1 MQKGH
6 KDHFNCTVIMVHPKK
21 TILMCSTH
29 LTIGHRAL
37 LTAEL
42 QGTRRNMLAAVT
54 KSFAR
59 AAGAS
64 GARRAPLLSAQTLFF
79 STEAASS
86 SPVEQPKRTKLK
98 IPTKR
103 AASLLLQLEAEA
115 VAKASEG
122 KDIDNFKPGDS
133 VEVQYLLSR
142 TGGRVQRVKG
152 VVLARRNR
160 GTGSSFVI
168 RNHIGGYGY
177 EQKIFLHS
185 PLLQSVKV
193 LQEAF
198 IHKGK
203 KRVRR
208 AKLFYLREKA
218 PSFTTV

>member
-1 MQKGH
+1 
-6 KDHFNCTVIMVHPKK
+6 
-21 TILMCSTH
+21 
-29 LTIGHRAL
+29 
-37 LTAEL
+37 
-42 QGTRRNMLAAVT
+42 MLAAVT
-54 KSFAR
+54 KSFVR
-59 AAGAS
+59 VTSAATS
-64 GARRAPLLSAQTLFF
+64 RHAPFLNAQVYF
-79 STEAASS
+79 STDNVTPEI
-86 SPVEQPKRTKLK
+86 EKPKRTKLK

-103 AASLLLQLEAEA
+103 AASLLQQLEVEA
-115 VAKASEG
+115 VMKASDG

>member
-1 MQKGH
+1 
-6 KDHFNCTVIMVHPKK
+6 
-21 TILMCSTH
+21 
-29 LTIGHRAL
+29 
-37 LTAEL
+37 
-42 QGTRRNMLAAVT
+42 MLATALR
-54 KSFAR
+54 SFA
-59 AAGAS
+59 AS
-64 GARRAPLLSAQTLFF
+64 ASRRAPSAAVLGAHWPAAFF
-79 STEAASS
+79 SSSAA
-86 SPVEQPKRTKLK
+86 PVEALAEAPVEKKRTKLK

-103 AASLLLQLEAEA
+103 AASLLLQLNVEA
-115 VAKASEG
+115 VEKSLATKE
-122 KDIDNFKPGDS
+122 IDEFKPGDA

-142 TGGRVQRVKG
+142 TGGKVQRVKG

-160 GTGSSFVI
+160 GTGSSFII

-208 AKLFYLREKA
+208 ANLFYLRDKA
-218 PSFTTV
+218 PTLTTV

>member
-1 MQKGH
+1 
-6 KDHFNCTVIMVHPKK
+6 
-21 TILMCSTH
+21 
-29 LTIGHRAL
+29 
-37 LTAEL
+37 
-42 QGTRRNMLAAVT
+42 MLAAAT
-54 KSFAR
+54 KRLGR
-59 AAGAS
+59 AAGAF
-64 GARRAPLLSAQTLFF
+64 AWHRAPLLRAHW
-79 STEAASS
+79 
-86 SPVEQPKRTKLK
+86 SPVSTDVAAPSVAEPPKRNKLK

-103 AASLLLQLEAEA
+103 AAALLQQLEAEA
-115 VAKASEG
+115 VANASTG
-122 KDIDNFKPGDS
+122 KEIEAFKPGDA

-160 GTGSSFVI
+160 GTSSSFVI

-218 PSFTTV
+218 PSLTTV

>member
-1 MQKGH
+1 
-6 KDHFNCTVIMVHPKK
+6 
-21 TILMCSTH
+21 
-29 LTIGHRAL
+29 
-37 LTAEL
+37 
-42 QGTRRNMLAAVT
+42 MLAARYQELRAHCRRRWV
-54 KSFAR
+54 APR
-59 AAGAS
+59 AAS
-64 GARRAPLLSAQTLFF
+64 QCT
-79 STEAASS
+79 
-86 SPVEQPKRTKLK
+86 EQPKRTKLK

-103 AASLLLQLEAEA
+103 AASLLQQLEAEA

-122 KDIDNFKPGDS
+122 KDIDSFKPGDS
-133 VEVQYLLSR
+133 VEVQYLLNR

-203 KRVRR
+203 KRVRAQLHHGLAMR
-208 AKLFYLREKA
+208 LLPTHWDQQHILHCNQQYGSRRSSDAG
-218 PSFTTV
+218 

>member
-1 MQKGH
+1 
-6 KDHFNCTVIMVHPKK
+6 
-21 TILMCSTH
+21 
-29 LTIGHRAL
+29 
-37 LTAEL
+37 
-42 QGTRRNMLAAVT
+42 MLAAVT
-54 KSFAR
+54 KSFTQVAR
-59 AAGAS
+59 AVKIH
-64 GARRAPLLSAQTLFF
+64 RVPLPSVQTFLF
-79 STEAASS
+79 STETLEKSS
-86 SPVEQPKRTKLK
+86 TEPLKRTKLK

-103 AASLLLQLEAEA
+103 AASLLQQLEAEA
-115 VAKASEG
+115 VAKASVG
-122 KDIDNFKPGDS
+122 KNIENFKPGDS

-168 RNHIGGYGY
+168 RNHIGGFGY

>member
-1 MQKGH
+1 
-6 KDHFNCTVIMVHPKK
+6 
-21 TILMCSTH
+21 
-29 LTIGHRAL
+29 
-37 LTAEL
+37 
-42 QGTRRNMLAAVT
+42 MLAAAT
-54 KSFAR
+54 KSFVR
-59 AAGAS
+59 ITGAAGS
-64 GARRAPLLSAQTLFF
+64 RRAPLLSAQACFL
-79 STEAASS
+79 STEAAA
-86 SPVEQPKRTKLK
+86 PATPAAEKPKRTKLK

-103 AASLLLQLEAEA
+103 AASLLQQLEAEA
-115 VAKASEG
+115 VTKASEG

-142 TGGRVQRVKG
+142 TSSRVQRVKG

-185 PLLQSVKV
+185 PLLKSVKV

>member
-1 MQKGH
+1 MAIELYSPQNPG
-6 KDHFNCTVIMVHPKK
+6 TSPYG
-21 TILMCSTH
+21 TS
-29 LTIGHRAL
+29 LT
-37 LTAEL
+37 
-42 QGTRRNMLAAVT
+42 MLAAVT
-54 KSFAR
+54 KSFVR
-59 AAGAS
+59 ATGVAS
-64 GARRAPLLSAQTLFF
+64 SRRAPLLSAQVSLF
-79 STEAASS
+79 STEVATPTPAD
-86 SPVEQPKRTKLK
+86 EKPKRTKLK

-115 VAKASEG
+115 VAKSAEG
-122 KDIDNFKPGDS
+122 KDIGDFKPGDS
-133 VEVQYLLSR
+133 VEVQYLLNR
-142 TGGRVQRVKG
+142 TSGRVQRVKG

>member
-1 MQKGH
+1 
-6 KDHFNCTVIMVHPKK
+6 
-21 TILMCSTH
+21 
-29 LTIGHRAL
+29 
-37 LTAEL
+37 
-42 QGTRRNMLAAVT
+42 MLAAVT
-54 KSFAR
+54 KSFVR
-59 AAGAS
+59 VTSAAKLRHAS
-64 GARRAPLLSAQTLFF
+64 LLNAQAHF
-79 STEAASS
+79 STKNVM
-86 SPVEQPKRTKLK
+86 PGIEQPKRTKLK

-103 AASLLLQLEAEA
+103 AASLLQQLEAEA
-115 VAKASEG
+115 VIKASDG
-122 KDIDNFKPGDS
+122 KGIDNFKPGDS

>member
-1 MQKGH
+1 MLA
-6 KDHFNCTVIMVHPKK
+6 TALK
-21 TILMCSTH
+21 TFATSAARRTAASSASVLFSAQHALFSTE
-29 LTIGHRAL
+29 GPA
-37 LTAEL
+37 
-42 QGTRRNMLAAVT
+42 AAVT
-54 KSFAR
+54 
-59 AAGAS
+59 AAVDAENV
-64 GARRAPLLSAQTLFF
+64 QK
-79 STEAASS
+79 
-86 SPVEQPKRTKLK
+86 KRTKLK

-103 AASLLLQLEAEA
+103 AAALLQQLNAE
-115 VAKASEG
+115 VVEKSLTE
-122 KDIDNFKPGDS
+122 KDIDEFKPGDS

-142 TGGRVQRVKG
+142 SSGKVQRVKG

-160 GTGSSFVI
+160 GTGSSFII

-208 AKLFYLREKA
+208 ANLFYLRDKA
-218 PSFTTV
+218 PNFTTV

>member
-1 MQKGH
+1 GGR
-6 KDHFNCTVIMVHPKK
+6 N
-21 TILMCSTH
+21 
-29 LTIGHRAL
+29 RAI
-37 LTAEL
+37 
-42 QGTRRNMLAAVT
+42 MLAAAA

-59 AAGAS
+59 AAGAAGS
-64 GARRAPLLSAQTLFF
+64 RRAPLLSAQTAFF
-79 STEAASS
+79 STEEPTPTPVAA
-86 SPVEQPKRTKLK
+86 PAVEQPKRTKLK

-103 AASLLLQLEAEA
+103 AAELLQQLERE
-115 VAKASEG
+115 VVEKAAEG
-122 KDIDNFKPGDS
+122 KDIDDFKPGDS
-133 VEVQYLLSR
+133 VEVQYMLSR
-142 TGGRVQRVKG
+142 TGGRIQRVKG

-208 AKLFYLREKA
+208 AKLFYLREKV
-218 PSFTTV
+218 PSLTTV

>member
-1 MQKGH
+1 
-6 KDHFNCTVIMVHPKK
+6 
-21 TILMCSTH
+21 
-29 LTIGHRAL
+29 
-37 LTAEL
+37 
-42 QGTRRNMLAAVT
+42 
-54 KSFAR
+54 
-59 AAGAS
+59 
-64 GARRAPLLSAQTLFF
+64 
-79 STEAASS
+79 
-86 SPVEQPKRTKLK
+86 
-98 IPTKR
+98 
-103 AASLLLQLEAEA
+103 
-115 VAKASEG
+115 
-122 KDIDNFKPGDS
+122 
-133 VEVQYLLSR
+133 VEVQYMLSR
-142 TGGRVQRVKG
+142 TSSRVQRVKG

-168 RNHIGGYGY
+168 RNVSLPLLSCREGSPFWTNIGVIVCCGQHIGGYGY

>member
-1 MQKGH
+1 
-6 KDHFNCTVIMVHPKK
+6 
-21 TILMCSTH
+21 
-29 LTIGHRAL
+29 
-37 LTAEL
+37 
-42 QGTRRNMLAAVT
+42 MLAAI
-54 KSFAR
+54 KSFGSVASAAR
-59 AAGAS
+59 SRGLLFLSTQITLPTSKAS
-64 GARRAPLLSAQTLFF
+64 DLVTPF
-79 STEAASS
+79 E
-86 SPVEQPKRTKLK
+86 KNKHTKLK

-103 AASLLLQLEAEA
+103 AASLLQQLEAEA
-115 VAKASEG
+115 VANYSKG
-122 KDIDNFKPGDS
+122 KHIETFKPGDS
-133 VEVQYLLSR
+133 VEVHYLLSR
-142 TGGRVQRVKG
+142 TSSRVQRVKG

-160 GTGSSFVI
+160 GTGSSFI
-168 RNHIGGYGY
+168 LRNHIGGYGY

>member
-1 MQKGH
+1 
-6 KDHFNCTVIMVHPKK
+6 
-21 TILMCSTH
+21 
-29 LTIGHRAL
+29 
-37 LTAEL
+37 
-42 QGTRRNMLAAVT
+42 MLATAIKRFTRV
-54 KSFAR
+54 
-59 AAGAS
+59 AGAS
-64 GARRAPLLSAQTLFF
+64 GSHCAPLLTTQTSFLSVDADISATPAIKK
-79 STEAASS
+79 TN
-86 SPVEQPKRTKLK
+86 RTKLK

-103 AASLLLQLEAEA
+103 AASLLQQLEAEA
-115 VAKASEG
+115 VVKASEG
-122 KDIDNFKPGDS
+122 KNIENFKPGDS
-133 VEVQYLLSR
+133 VEVHYLLSR
-142 TGGRVQRVKG
+142 TSGRVQRVKG

-185 PLLQSVKV
+185 PLLQSVKI

>member
-1 MQKGH
+1 
-6 KDHFNCTVIMVHPKK
+6 
-21 TILMCSTH
+21 
-29 LTIGHRAL
+29 
-37 LTAEL
+37 
-42 QGTRRNMLAAVT
+42 MLAAA
-54 KSFAR
+54 KSFVRVAG
-59 AAGAS
+59 AAGS
-64 GARRAPLLSAQTLFF
+64 RRAPLLGPQLSFF
-79 STEAASS
+79 STEAAAAT
-86 SPVEQPKRTKLK
+86 PEVQKPKHTKLK

-103 AASLLLQLEAEA
+103 AASLLRQLEIEA
-115 VAKASEG
+115 VAKSAEG
-122 KDIDNFKPGDS
+122 KDIDAFKPGDS

-142 TGGRVQRVKG
+142 SSGRVQRVKG

>member
-1 MQKGH
+1 GGR
-6 KDHFNCTVIMVHPKK
+6 N
-21 TILMCSTH
+21 
-29 LTIGHRAL
+29 RAI
-37 LTAEL
+37 
-42 QGTRRNMLAAVT
+42 MLAAAA

-59 AAGAS
+59 AAGAAGS
-64 GARRAPLLSAQTLFF
+64 RRAPLLSAQTAFF
-79 STEAASS
+79 STEAPA
-86 SPVEQPKRTKLK
+86 PTPAAAPAVEQPKRTKLK

-103 AASLLLQLEAEA
+103 AAALLQQLERE
-115 VAKASEG
+115 VVEKAAEG
-122 KDIDNFKPGDS
+122 KDIDDFNPGDS
-133 VEVQYLLSR
+133 VEVQYMLSR
-142 TGGRVQRVKG
+142 TGGRIQRVKG

-168 RNHIGGYGY
+168 RNVSAACLRSPSLLIQHIGGYGY

-208 AKLFYLREKA
+208 AKLFYLREKV
-218 PSFTTV
+218 PSLTTV

>member
-1 MQKGH
+1 
-6 KDHFNCTVIMVHPKK
+6 
-21 TILMCSTH
+21 
-29 LTIGHRAL
+29 
-37 LTAEL
+37 
-42 QGTRRNMLAAVT
+42 MLAAAT
-54 KSFAR
+54 RHMMSFTRIATSR
-59 AAGAS
+59 QT
-64 GARRAPLLSAQTLFF
+64 PLLHAQSSFL
-79 STEAASS
+79 STGSMKSTTE
-86 SPVEQPKRTKLK
+86 PLKRTKLK

-103 AASLLLQLEAEA
+103 AASLLQQLEAEA

-122 KDIDNFKPGDS
+122 KEIENFKPGDS
-133 VEVQYLLSR
+133 VEVHYMLSR

-160 GTGSSFVI
+160 GPASSFVI

>member
-1 MQKGH
+1 
-6 KDHFNCTVIMVHPKK
+6 
-21 TILMCSTH
+21 
-29 LTIGHRAL
+29 
-37 LTAEL
+37 
-42 QGTRRNMLAAVT
+42 MLAAAT
-54 KSFAR
+54 KSFVR
-59 AAGAS
+59 AAGAAGS
-64 GARRAPLLSAQTLFF
+64 RRVPLFSAQVSLF
-79 STEAASS
+79 SAEA
-86 SPVEQPKRTKLK
+86 SPAVPEQPKRAKLK

-115 VAKASEG
+115 VAKAAEG

-142 TGGRVQRVKG
+142 TGARVQRVKG

>member
-1 MQKGH
+1 
-6 KDHFNCTVIMVHPKK
+6 
-21 TILMCSTH
+21 
-29 LTIGHRAL
+29 
-37 LTAEL
+37 
-42 QGTRRNMLAAVT
+42 MLAAVT
-54 KSFAR
+54 KSFVR
-59 AAGAS
+59 AAGAAS
-64 GARRAPLLSAQTLFF
+64 TRRAPLLSAQVSLF
-79 STEAASS
+79 STEAAT
-86 SPVEQPKRTKLK
+86 PAPAAEQPKRTKLK

-103 AASLLLQLEAEA
+103 AASLLQQLEAEA
-115 VAKASEG
+115 VAKAAEG

-142 TGGRVQRVKG
+142 TGSRVQRVKG